1 MKEWTRSLIGVMF
14 SIALIVFTGMGLIP
28 VAVFC
33 SVATGAIVWF
43 FKDKE
48 IAMLLKNLKEK

>member
-1 MKEWTRSLIGVMF
+1 MKEWTTSVIGIMF

-28 VAVFC
+28 IAVFC

-43 FKDKE
+43 FKDKQTQD
-48 IAMLLKNLKEK
+48 MLKRLKEK